1 MTARMRTT
9 TLAAAMATLALLGAA
24 APASSQAACLGH
36 TEVRD
41 GDTLVA
47 IAARCGV
54 TVPALLAANPGI
66 SDDLDL
72 RIGRSIAV
80 PDPRARQPT
89 PQQACG
95 AFYTIRD
102 GDTLAEIALK
112 CGVTVPMLVAANP
125 PLPHPLWEN
134 EGGVVRIPNVT
145 RAAVQD
151 PLTWVTEAPLPE
163 PAPEAEPEELVRVE
177 GVLERGQ
184 RCLMIRADD
193 GRALAL
199 AGAPTRNFAPGDR
212 VVIMG
217 APAPADRCDHTPT
230 LDLRIIHRPA
240 P

>member
-1 MTARMRTT
+1 MTAGIRTT
-9 TLAAAMATLALLGAA
+9 TLAAAMAALAVLGAA
-24 APASSQAACLGH
+24 APASSQAPCLGH

-80 PDPRARQPT
+80 PDPRAPQPT

-102 GDTLAEIALK
+102 GDTLSEIALK

-134 EGGVVRIPNVT
+134 EGGVVRIPNLP

-151 PLTWVTEAPLPE
+151 TLTWVADAPLPE
-163 PAPEAEPEELVRVE
+163 VAPEAEPEELVRVE
-177 GVLERGQ
+177 GVLARGQ
-184 RCLMIRADD
+184 RCLMIRGDD
-193 GRALAL
+193 GRTIAL

-217 APAPADRCDHTPT
+217 SSAPSDRCGHTPT
-230 LDLRIIHRPA
+230 LELRIIHRPA